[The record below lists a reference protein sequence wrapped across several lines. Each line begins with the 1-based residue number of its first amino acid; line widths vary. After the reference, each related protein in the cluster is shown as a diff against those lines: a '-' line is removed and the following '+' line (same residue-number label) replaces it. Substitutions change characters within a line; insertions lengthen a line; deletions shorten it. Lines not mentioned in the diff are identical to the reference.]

1 MILFKLNNKQNT
13 TPNIYLKNE
22 LLKYEEEAK
31 FLGITFD
38 SKLSFKNHVEDIV
51 KRSKKKLNLLKAL
64 RGRTWGANPETLLHS
79 YRSYI
84 RPLLE
89 YSCILF
95 ANADQQLQTKIQA
108 IETEA
113 IKIAFN
119 LAPWTS
125 NYWCYTLINFT
136 PILSRMKTLSK
147 DFLQKNS
154 KDKLISELTT
164 NSKHSNIGVLSPV
177 YKTLNW

>member
-1 MILFKLNNKQNT
+1 MLLGYITLNYCQKTSN
-13 TPNIYLKNE
+13 
-22 LLKYEEEAK
+22 
-31 FLGITFD
+31 
-38 SKLSFKNHVEDIV
+38 SKLFFKNHIEDIV
-51 KRSKKKLNLLKAL
+51 KRSKNKLNHLKGL
-64 RGRTWGANPETLLHS
+64 RGRTWGANPETILHS

-95 ANADQQLQTKIQA
+95 ANADKELQNKIQS

-113 IKIAFN
+113 IKIAYN

-125 NYWCYTLINFT
+125 NYWCYTQINFT
-136 PILSRMKTLSK
+136 PILSRMKKLSK
-147 DFLQKNS
+147 DFLNKNRR
-154 KDKLISELTT
+154 DHLISELIN
-164 NSKHSNIGVLSPV
+164 NSKHSNLGVHSPV

>member
-1 MILFKLNNKQNT
+1 MQFKIKQKQNT

-22 LLKYEEEAK
+22 LLKYEDEAK
-31 FLGITFD
+31 FLGVTFD
-38 SKLSFKNHVEDIV
+38 SKLSFKNHIEDII
-51 KRSKKKLNLLKAL
+51 KRSRKKLNLLKAL
-64 RGRTWGANPETLLHS
+64 RGRTWGANPETILHS

-95 ANADQQLQTKIQA
+95 AHADKQLQTKIQS

-125 NYWCYTLINFT
+125 NYWCYTKITFT
-136 PILSRMKTLSK
+136 PVLSRMKSLSK
-147 DFLQKNS
+147 DFLDKKR
-154 KDKLISELTT
+154 KDQLISELIN
-164 NSKHSNIGVLSPV
+164 NSKHSNLGLHSPV
-177 YKTLNW
+177 FKALNW